1 MLTEA
6 NGKQTASEREAKR
19 EAKRRRIEQLMDE
32 LFANPPEDVGA
43 AYKNILSEF
52 HGVVKPASEKTEAVI
67 RAENFE
73 IIFRNGALS
82 KWQNVECFHLML
94 SGLILLWK

>member
-32 LFANPPEDVGA
+32 PFANPPEDVGA

-67 RAENFE
+67 RAEN
-73 IIFRNGALS
+73 IILKLS
-82 KWQNVECFHLML
+82 LEMEP
-94 SGLILLWK
+94 